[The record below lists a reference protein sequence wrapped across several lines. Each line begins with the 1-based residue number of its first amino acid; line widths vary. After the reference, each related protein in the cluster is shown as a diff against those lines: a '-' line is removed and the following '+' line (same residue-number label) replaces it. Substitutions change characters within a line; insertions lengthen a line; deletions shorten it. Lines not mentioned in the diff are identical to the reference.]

1 MSKFIDADALKT
13 RIQDGPAL
21 MFVGDVLEM
30 IDEAPEVEIVIEEV
44 QDEAD

>member
-1 MSKFIDADALKT
+1 MKLIDADTLKI
-13 RIQDGPAL
+13 RIQDGPAM

-44 QDEAD
+44 PDAD

>member
-1 MSKFIDADALKT
+1 MRLIDADTLKT
-13 RIQDGPAL
+13 RVQDGPAL

-44 QDEAD
+44 QDEID

>member
-1 MSKFIDADALKT
+1 MKLIDADALKE
-13 RIQDGPAL
+13 RVQDGPAL

-44 QDEAD
+44 QDAD

>member
-1 MSKFIDADALKT
+1 MRLIDADALKI
-13 RIQDGPAL
+13 RIQDGPAM

-44 QDEAD
+44 PDEAD

>member
-1 MSKFIDADALKT
+1 MRLIDADALKA
-13 RIQDGPAL
+13 RVQDGPAL

-44 QDEAD
+44 QDDD

>member
-1 MSKFIDADALKT
+1 MKLIDADALKI

-30 IDEAPEVEIVIEEV
+30 IDEAPVVEIVIEEV
-44 QDEAD
+44 EE